1 MGMIGNSLAQGLIS
15 GANIQDG
22 TVDTP
27 DIKDSAVTAAKIAS
41 AVVTPAKMDFSAGTA
56 NGVLYL
62 NGSKVA
68 SSGSALAFD
77 GTNLFVGTTA
87 QARGTGYPSVQAGYG
102 ALYGKADGG
111 SAFVGSNYFFSTGGA
126 DSRITTNAVGLFNI
140 STPNNDSAKFEW
152 YGAANGGTA
161 GGTVTLVKYGEWI
174 SYGLSINGGVVVS
187 NTPLSIK
194 SYGTA
199 SSYLKITAPSG
210 SYDAATQ
217 YSDGTNEVYCGMMR
231 GSSGGTAN
239 FNVWVNGSVR
249 TTVDGNGRL
258 GIGTPSPSQRLH
270 LYGSG
275 TQAVR
280 IENTDATGYSYI
292 QFLAGTSAFETGIGG
307 GSAGSVANS
316 WYLYDNRRGK
326 FTNTVDPSG
335 NFYIGD
341 TGGSYFSAAMA
352 GTGPGLQVYN
362 NYCGIAQNGWNAW
375 VTYIGSNGHKYWYD
389 HTNGADMMYLTKV
402 SGNLYIRGSYGY
414 ISDQKLKENIVD
426 ATPKLADLMRLR
438 VRNFNMIGDERKML
452 GLIAQEVEEVFPA
465 LIEETADS
473 EKGTAENGDQVTDL
487 GTVTKTIKASVL
499 VPMLIKAV
507 QEQQAIIESLTERI
521 TALETP

>member
-41 AVVTPAKMDFSAGTA
+41 GVVTPAKMDFSAGTA

-111 SAFVGSNYFFSTGGA
+111 SAFVGSNYFFSTGA
-126 DSRITTNAVGLFNI
+126 SDSRITTNAVGLINI
-140 STPNNDSAKFEW
+140 ITPSNDGARFEW

-161 GGTVTLVKYGEWI
+161 GGTVSLTTYGVWNY
-174 SYGLSINGGVVVS
+174 YGLSINAPATVS
-187 NTPLSIK
+187 NVPLSIK
-194 SYGTA
+194 SSGTV

-210 SYDAATQ
+210 SYDAATF
-217 YSDGTNEVYCGMMR
+217 YTDGTNEAYCGMMR
-231 GSSGGTAN
+231 GSNGGTGN

-249 TTVDGNGRL
+249 TTVDTAGRL
-258 GIGTPSPSQRLH
+258 GIGTASPSQDIDVQRTGNATLRL
-270 LYGSG
+270 YSSG
-275 TQAVR
+275 TGNYAYQQL
-280 IENTDATGYSYI
+280 T
-292 QFLAGTSAFETGIGG
+292 AGDSGFEMGIGAQ
-307 GSAGSVANS
+307 SATSNIRG
-316 WYLYDNRRGK
+316 WYLYDNRRGAYVAG
-326 FTNTVDPSG
+326 VDSSG
-335 NFYIGD
+335 NFYVGNF
-341 TGGSYFSAAMA
+341 GGSNFNSALA

-389 HTNGADMMYLTKV
+389 HTNGADMMYLTKI

-499 VPMLIKAV
+499 VPMLIKAI

-521 TALETP
+521 TALEAN